1 MAFTVDL
8 SVFLDLNGFG
18 VPVVAG
24 AVSGVGILD
33 QNSELI
39 LGGEITII
47 DYLLT
52 VPTATFGS
60 LGYGDAIT
68 VDGASYTVE
77 TQPQRFD
84 DGTFC
89 RVPLI
94 KSAAVAI
101 PLLSRLL
108 RTGSG
113 MVLRSGAG
121 QALQTQPS

>member
-1 MAFTVDL
+1 MAFTEDL

-68 VDGASYTVE
+68 VDGVSYKVE